1 MGWDGIVLCIARGDI
16 WPGILFLFARSHR
29 ILIPYLSPWRF
40 FFVGSGWVN
49 LRFITSHRI
58 EVSMFCFH
66 SIYDPVILL
75 KSVVGIC

>member
-1 MGWDGIVLCIARGDI
+1 MGWDSLVHCKGGHMAWDS
-16 WPGILFLFARSHR
+16 FLICS
-29 ILIPYLSPWRF
+29 LSSDFDTLSITMAF